1 MSPYL
6 KTITPEEALSILMD
20 VFQPWRY
27 DRKETV
33 ETLNALGRV
42 TASPIFA
49 LRSVPH
55 YHAAAMDGIA
65 LKAEKTFGASEK
77 TPLRLLL
84 GKEAFWIDTGD
95 PLPEGTNAV
104 VPIEEVNQEGEWIEL
119 IKAAYP
125 WQHVR
130 LAGEDVIKGEM
141 LFTSNHRLRGEDLA
155 LLVASGVRYVQVKSK
170 PRVIFIPTGDEIR
183 DPFSELLPG
192 EIPEFNSVL
201 IGSMVEEIG
210 GAFKKINPVK
220 DDPVELWK
228 TLEKVSE
235 EADLI
240 LINAGSSTGRG
251 DFTREVIEKNGRVLF
266 HGISIMPG
274 RPTLGGEYRG
284 KPLLGLPGYPVSA
297 FLSFKLLAE
306 PFLLAMLGQIPP
318 KPPVMKVILAEDIPS
333 RLGIYEFVRL
343 KLFKGKENFIAHPLG
358 RGASVLSSII
368 KAEGLLKI
376 PLQSEGLAE
385 GKEVEVEL
393 LVSPEVVERTL
404 LIVGSHDLSIDIL
417 ADRLKRTYPPIF
429 LTTKNTG
436 SLGGLRAL
444 AKGYAK
450 MATCHLL
457 DPESGIY
464 NLPFIKRYLLDKEVV
479 VFRLFWRQQ
488 GFILPKGN
496 PKGIKTLEDL
506 FRKDVVFVNRQRGSG
521 TRVLLDHLL
530 KEKGLDSHKI
540 VGYNDELTD
549 HMAVAMAVKSGR
561 ADVGVGI
568 LAAAKAL
575 DLDFIPLCEEP
586 FDLIVEREALK
597 EEKTQVLLDLLS
609 DTILRK
615 EIEELGGYNTEE
627 MGKRI
632 WP

>member
-20 VFQPWRY
+20 VFQPWYY

-77 TPLRLLL
+77 TPVRLLL

-104 VPIEEVNQEGEWIEL
+104 VPLEEVNQEGEWVEL

-155 LLVASGVRYVQVKSK
+155 LLVASGVKFVQVKSK

-183 DPFSELLPG
+183 DPFLDLAPG
-192 EIPEFNSVL
+192 EAPEFNSVL

-210 GAFKKINPVK
+210 GVFKKIGPVK
-220 DDPVELWK
+220 DDPSELRK
-228 TLEKVSE
+228 TLEKVYK

-251 DFTREVIEKNGRVLF
+251 DFTKMVIDENGRVLF
-266 HGISIMPG
+266 HGISVMPG
-274 RPTLGGEYRG
+274 RPTLGGEYKG
-284 KPLLGLPGYPVSA
+284 KPVLGLPGYPISA
-297 FLSFKLLAE
+297 FVAFKLLAE
-306 PFLLAMLGQIPP
+306 PFLSAMLGQIPS
-318 KPPVMKVILAEDIPS
+318 KPPVIKAILAEDIPS

-343 KLFKGKENFIAHPLG
+343 KVFKSKGNFVAHPLP

-385 GKEVEVEL
+385 GREVEVEL
-393 LVSPEVVERTL
+393 LVNPEVVERTL
-404 LIVGSHDLSIDIL
+404 LIVGSHDLSIDIM
-417 ADRLKRTYPPIF
+417 ADRLKKTYPPIF
-429 LTTKNTG
+429 LITKNTG
-436 SLGGLRAL
+436 SLGGLRAM

-457 DPESGIY
+457 DPESGSY
-464 NLPFIKRYLLDKEVV
+464 NLPFIKRYLPDKEVV

-496 PKGIKTLEDL
+496 PKRIKNVEDL

-521 TRVLLDHLL
+521 TRVLLDYLL
-530 KEKGLDSHKI
+530 KEKGLDPQKI

-586 FDLIVEREALK
+586 FDLIIEKDVLK
-597 EEKTQVLLDLLS
+597 DEKIQVLLGLLS
-609 DTILRK
+609 DSALRG
-615 EIEELGGYNTEE
+615 EIEYLGGYKTEE